1 METDFAIETRDLSK
15 EFAGFRAVNGVN
27 LRVRCNTVH
36 ALIGPNGAG
45 KTTLFNLI
53 TRFLEPSAGEVRLRG
68 MDVTRMDPA
77 RLARLG
83 VGRSFQ
89 ISAVFPSLSVI
100 DNVRL
105 ALQRARGQ
113 GLAFWQ
119 SLAAFRERDA
129 RANELLALVGLDELA
144 QSRAGELPYGRKR
157 VLELATTLALD
168 PSILLLD
175 EPLAGMNHE
184 DIESVGDLIRNIARD
199 RTVLMVEHNLGVVA
213 RICDT
218 ITVMRRGEI
227 LAEGRYDEVS
237 SDPEVIATYMG
248 ERHHAH

>member
-1 METDFAIETRDLSK
+1 METEFAIETRNLSK
-15 EFAGFRAVNGVN
+15 EFAGFRAVHAVD
-27 LRVRCNTVH
+27 LKVRWNTVH

-53 TRFLEPSAGEVRLRG
+53 TRFIGPSSGEIRLRG
-68 MDVTRMDPA
+68 IDATRMDPA

-89 ISAVFPSLSVI
+89 ISAVFAGLTVI

-105 ALQRARGQ
+105 ALQRSHGQ

-119 SLAAFRERDA
+119 SLAAFRQRDE
-129 RANELLALVGLDELA
+129 RANELLALVGLRELA
-144 QSRAGELPYGRKR
+144 QRRAGELPYGRKR

-184 DIESVGDLIRNIARD
+184 DVERVGDLIRNIARD

-227 LAEGRYDEVS
+227 LAEGRYEEVS
-237 SDPEVIATYMG
+237 SNPEVIATYMG
-248 ERHHAH
+248 QRHRGH